1 MAVAGQPIHGFL
13 SGLTPSIRPIAERIV
28 SVVQAHA
35 PLDAAIKWGQL
46 TFAVDNDF
54 EHWICAVAAS
64 KQRVNLT
71 FHFGSL
77 LRDHTGAFAPSD
89 DKFVRKIR
97 FVTVDDVDDA
107 VVHDLLAQAVDRL
120 PYFRQHYASRSC

>member
-1 MAVAGQPIHGFL
+1 MAGDPIEDYL
-13 SGLTPSIRPIAERIV
+13 SGLVPGLRPVSEHIV
-28 SVVQAHA
+28 SVIRAHTA
-35 PLDAAIKWGQL
+35 LDVAIKWGRL

-54 EHWICAVAAS
+54 DHWVCAVAAS
-64 KQRVNLT
+64 NQRVNLA

-89 DKFVRKIR
+89 AKFVRKIG
-97 FVTVDDVDDA
+97 FAAVDEVDDA

-120 PYFRQHYASRSC
+120 PQFRQHYASRSC